1 MGQIPLKKATPSG
14 VSTEP
19 NDRREEILEAAT
31 VLFAEEGFTDSLT
44 QQLADRLGVGK
55 GTLYRYFPSKSD
67 LFLAAVDRLMKKL
80 TTQADQN
87 LEDVTDPL
95 DRISIAVRTY
105 HDFFENHPE
114 FAELLVQERAQ
125 FKDRA
130 KPTYFAHRETRVER
144 WRELYRSLI
153 KQGRVRDIPVNR
165 ITDVISAAVYGSMF
179 LNHFGGRDESFAA
192 SADDIL
198 DIIFHGILTREASE
212 DRAAIPTAQPGA
224 ADPGGCHRS

>member
-1 MGQIPLKKATPSG
+1 MGQILPKKGTPSSLSG
-14 VSTEP
+14 EA

-31 VLFAEEGFTDSLT
+31 LLFAEEGFTDSLT

-67 LFLAAVDRLMKKL
+67 LFLATVDRLMKKL
-80 TTQADQN
+80 TTQADTN
-87 LEDVTDPL
+87 LEGVDDPL
-95 DRISIAVRTY
+95 ERITIAVHTY

-130 KPTYFAHRETRVER
+130 QPTYFAHRETRVER

-153 KQGRVRDIPVNR
+153 KEGRVRDIPVNR
-165 ITDVISAAVYGSMF
+165 ITDVISAAVYGAMF
-179 LNHFGGRDESFAA
+179 LHHFGGRKESFAA

-198 DIIFHGILTREASE
+198 DIVFHGILTREAPQ
-212 DRAAIPTAQPGA
+212 DRVANPESKPQA
-224 ADPGGCHRS
+224 ADLGGRGRT

>member
-1 MGQIPLKKATPSG
+1 
-14 VSTEP
+14 
-19 NDRREEILEAAT
+19 
-31 VLFAEEGFTDSLT
+31 
-44 QQLADRLGVGK
+44 
-55 GTLYRYFPSKSD
+55 
-67 LFLAAVDRLMKKL
+67 MKKL
-80 TTQADQN
+80 TTETDRK
-87 LEDVTDPL
+87 LEGVADPL
-95 DRISIAVRTY
+95 ERITIAVHTY
-105 HDFFENHPE
+105 HNFFENHPE
-114 FAELLVQERAQ
+114 FPELLVQERAQ

-198 DIIFHGILTREASE
+198 DIIFHGILNRDSPKE
-212 DRAAIPTAQPGA
+212 PA
-224 ADPGGCHRS
+224 ADLEPRPQADDNDGPRS